1 MKKHSVVVLA
11 FVLIILFSGP
21 VMVKDSLASSTSDD
35 IQWIAE
41 CMRDKRNQ
49 GQSAEVVRKYCE
61 CMVSKMDDDETQSV
75 TEWEKFHPQERKT
88 CDKKAGW
95 N

>member
-1 MKKHSVVVLA
+1 
-11 FVLIILFSGP
+11 
-21 VMVKDSLASSTSDD
+21 MVKDGAASPTSDD

-41 CMRDKRNQ
+41 CMNDNKNQ
-49 GQSAEVVRKYCE
+49 GQSIEVVRKYCE

-75 TEWEKFHPQERKT
+75 TEWEKFHPQE
-88 CDKKAGW
+88 KKACDRKARW